1 MPAEIKMTKSDF
13 SSAAADAL
21 DSLCKNNKLNTQAV
35 KDGQEKEWQNLT
47 DSIFIPPLNLNSEK
61 NTASQSSKGIYRPR
75 VRQDSSRNGG
85 HVSGLN
91 DSKKK
96 KDPVN
101 NNPVDNGNLEGHC
114 TQEAVESHKSYKQQ
128 TKLLPRDPA
137 QCTPSPNWHN
147 GGRFSALETLNEKN
161 DLEKKSDTDLLKM
174 QRALTSDQADV

>member
-1 MPAEIKMTKSDF
+1 MLLKAALIWKPELRCKAALPAP
-13 SSAAADAL
+13 AV
-21 DSLCKNNKLNTQAV
+21 CKP
-35 KDGQEKEWQNLT
+35 EQNLT

-101 NNPVDNGNLEGHC
+101 NNPVDNGKLEGHC

-137 QCTPSPNWHN
+137 QCTQSPNWHN

>member
-1 MPAEIKMTKSDF
+1 MPAEII

-61 NTASQSSKGIYRPR
+61 NTASSKGIYRPR

-101 NNPVDNGNLEGHC
+101 NNPVDNEKIEGHC

-128 TKLLPRDPA
+128 
-137 QCTPSPNWHN
+137 S
-147 GGRFSALETLNEKN
+147 
-161 DLEKKSDTDLLKM
+161 
-174 QRALTSDQADV
+174 